1 MTKKCNALLLSA
13 GRRKRL
19 HDLLADYFNQHEIDG
34 TMFVVDAK
42 PELSSVCMSSS
53 NAFKISK
60 ATETFYIDDL
70 KQFIKTHDI
79 NVIIPTIDTELLPL
93 AEFKDTNTST
103 NIYPIISSPSAV
115 RTFSSKRSTYNFFKN
130 NQINTPKIIDHPTK
144 DDLPLFAKLDN
155 SSCSIGA
162 QKVETALQLE
172 FILNSG
178 KDYVFQEFID
188 GEEFTIDFYI
198 DNSQTL
204 LATIPR
210 QRLET
215 RAGEVSKALTVND
228 PELIQETNT
237 VIGKLNGLFG
247 PLCIQ
252 AIKNDD
258 GIFFIEI
265 NTRFGGGYP
274 LTHQSGVNF
283 IEFIFNDYFNF
294 PNQPISNWED
304 NMLMLRYDHEVIV
317 SDYRI

>member
-1 MTKKCNALLLSA
+1 MAKKCNALLLSA

-19 HDLLADYFNQHEIDG
+19 HDLFTDYFHENNIIG
-34 TMFVVDAK
+34 NMFVVDAN

-60 ATETFYIDDL
+60 ATEPHYLDDL
-70 KQFIKTHDI
+70 TEFIKKNDI
-79 NVIIPTIDTELLPL
+79 NIIIPTIDTELLPL
-93 AEFKDTNTST
+93 ANFKERISST
-103 NIYPIISSPSAV
+103 EIYPIISSSNMV
-115 RTFSSKRSTYNFFKN
+115 RTFSSKRTTYDWFKA
-130 NQINTPKIIDHPTK
+130 NQIKTPKIIDHPTK

-162 QKVETALQLE
+162 QKVETELQLA

-188 GEEFTIDFYI
+188 GVEFTIDFYV
-198 DNSQTL
+198 DSDQNL

-210 QRLET
+210 KRLET

-228 PELIQETNT
+228 EVLINETNN
-237 VIGKLNGLFG
+237 VISKLNGLFG

-274 LTHQSGVNF
+274 LTHQSGVSF
-283 IEFIFNDYFNF
+283 IEFIFNDYFKF
-294 PNQPISNWED
+294 PNTPISNWKN